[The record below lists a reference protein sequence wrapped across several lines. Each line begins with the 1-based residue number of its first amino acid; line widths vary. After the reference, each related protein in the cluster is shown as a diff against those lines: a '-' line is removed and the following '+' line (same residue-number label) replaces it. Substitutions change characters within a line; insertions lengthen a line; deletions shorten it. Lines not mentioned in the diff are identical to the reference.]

1 MITLDKYYQS
11 DSILHGRKIKPFLQS
26 ICESVYKEHNLY
38 LDEHFANYKWY
49 DSPLFHKETSLSYLF
64 VDAIKKQTRMLLPE
78 ALVHRKTTVDDKS
91 NGLCD
96 LWCNIDFNI
105 KGGID
110 YFIEFKRGYYNIGER
125 SNDELPVNVK
135 QAFDTMVNQ
144 LRTIKKGDNA
154 KEYGDNPAFV
164 GIMPFYCYCHKN
176 QEVSYEPSD
185 LLEEINGK
193 LNQTYGAEI
202 IMFVENVPQKVQ
214 KAMRDDKDYDYVAKF
229 IAIVCVVITK
239 TSQK

>member
-1 MITLDKYYQS
+1 MIILDKYYKS
-11 DSILHGRKIKPFLQS
+11 NSILHGQKVKKFLTT

-38 LDEHFANYKWY
+38 LDEHFANYDWY

-78 ALVHRKTTVDDKS
+78 ASVRRKTIDDKS

-110 YFIEFKRGYYNIGER
+110 YFIEFKRGYYNIGDKTQYDLE
-125 SNDELPVNVK
+125 SGEKKKFDE
-135 QAFDTMVNQ
+135 MVTQ
-144 LRTIKKGDNA
+144 LRTIKKGGDA
-154 KEYGDNPAFV
+154 KEYGENPAFV
-164 GIMPFYCYCHKN
+164 GIMPFYCYCHKTK
-176 QEVSYEPSD
+176 EAIYEPSE
-185 LLEEINGK
+185 LLKEINDK
-193 LNQTYGAEI
+193 LDKKYGAEL

-214 KAMRDDKDYDYVAKF
+214 KAMEGDKDYDYVAKF
-229 IAIVCVVITK
+229 VAIVCVVITA
-239 TSQK
+239 QK